1 MAMTI
6 FFKISSFKYSKYL
19 CGEQQ
24 LLPCLAWDYSH
35 FHEIPVSSRMKKLT
49 YDEISKKRT
58 SADEIAGLRRLPLF
72 AIAEN
77 IRSLYNVGSIFRT
90 ADAVLL
96 GKLILTGYTPTPPR
110 KEIEKTAL
118 GATSTVPWEYC
129 KDPVDA
135 IRAVRTSGVRVVC
148 LEHTDR
154 SVPYTTLQPTDFPLC
169 LVLGNEITGISQ
181 RVLDE
186 SEGAIEIP
194 MQGIK
199 HSLNVAVAF
208 GIAVYELAR
217 IARSA

>member
-1 MAMTI
+1 
-6 FFKISSFKYSKYL
+6 
-19 CGEQQ
+19 
-24 LLPCLAWDYSH
+24 
-35 FHEIPVSSRMKKLT
+35 MKKLT
-49 YDEISKKRT
+49 YNEISKRRAPANEV
-58 SADEIAGLRRLPLF
+58 SGLRRLPLF
-72 AIAEN
+72 AVAEN

-118 GATSTVPWEYC
+118 GATLTVPWEYY

-135 IRAVRTSGVRVVC
+135 IRTLRKSGVRVVC
-148 LEHTDR
+148 LEQTDR
-154 SVPYTTLQPTDFPLC
+154 SVSYTSFQPTDFPLC
-169 LVLGNEITGISQ
+169 LVLGNEISGISQ

-186 SEGAIEIP
+186 SDGAVEIP
-194 MQGIK
+194 MHGIK

-217 IARSA
+217 AARVG

>member
-1 MAMTI
+1 
-6 FFKISSFKYSKYL
+6 
-19 CGEQQ
+19 
-24 LLPCLAWDYSH
+24 
-35 FHEIPVSSRMKKLT
+35 MKRLT
-49 YDEISKKRT
+49 YDEISKKR
-58 SADEIAGLRRLPLF
+58 APVDEVSKLPRLPLF

-135 IRAVRTSGVRVVC
+135 VRALRASGVRVFC
-148 LEHTDR
+148 LEHTDS
-154 SVPYTTLQPTDFPLC
+154 SVPYTSFQPTEFPLA

-181 RVLDE
+181 GVLDE
-186 SEGAIEIP
+186 CDGAMEIP
-194 MQGIK
+194 MHGIK

-217 IARSA
+217 IARRR